1 MSLAVKMLHSII
13 MKDTERQTRF
23 LINFLRIFLQMCLF
37 LNPLK
42 LSEQKHRGIFNL
54 VLLPTFL
61 KSLRLLLDNIPKNSM
76 IYRYAIDIINL
87 LD

>member
-1 MSLAVKMLHSII
+1 
-13 MKDTERQTRF
+13 
-23 LINFLRIFLQMCLF
+23 MCLF